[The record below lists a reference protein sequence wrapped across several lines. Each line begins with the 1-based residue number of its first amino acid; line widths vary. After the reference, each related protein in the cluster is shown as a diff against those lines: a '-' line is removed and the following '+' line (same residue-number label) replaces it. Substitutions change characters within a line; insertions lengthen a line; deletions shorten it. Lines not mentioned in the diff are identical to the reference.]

1 MFSQDKT
8 LKLVLLFSPGNRN
21 TLFGTLKIGQNSPDI
36 ANLEF
41 ETHGLLEIHVF
52 LPTEQAGTNIRHKF

>member
-1 MFSQDKT
+1 MFFLDEKFKT
-8 LKLVLLFSPGNRN
+8 CFAFHLPALE
-21 TLFGTLKIGQNSPDI
+21 TLIGQNSPEI

-52 LPTEQAGTNIRHKF
+52 LPIEQAGTNKC